1 MKRLNITEL
10 IVSIT
15 ILVNTL
21 VLLLMQNTISY
32 ELQDTFE
39 PVQKS
44 SVITIMQHNPVIGYV
59 YLICGVILICS
70 GIYRLHR
77 FLRSPKDNR

>member
-21 VLLLMQNTISY
+21 VLLLIQNTISY

-39 PVQKS
+39 PAQKS
-44 SVITIMQHNPVIGYV
+44 SVITIMQHNPVIGCV
-59 YLICGVILICS
+59 YLICGTILICS